1 MTNGIGG
8 PDGGHG
14 SGRPAGRKPTGPG
27 RPGPKTERGGRG
39 GQAKRQ
45 SGARAPSRR
54 VETEKRVAPP
64 MASNARRVALNILNA
79 VDEGAFANLILPQL
93 LARARREGMEERD
106 AALVTELVYGTIRMR
121 RELDAV
127 LAPHMARTPD
137 AGIRTV
143 LRLGAY
149 QIRHLRVPA
158 HAAVSET
165 VDIAPLRGRGF
176 VNAVLRQVAAAKSAP
191 QFASDAERLSYP
203 DWIVNALVAGFGH
216 GDAIDVLEAM
226 NVAAVVHLRSD
237 GYVQD
242 PASQAVAAFAGAEP
256 GERVLDLGAAPGG
269 KTTAMAG
276 LGAFVVAGEL
286 HAHRIGLIA
295 ENVKNLKLAEQVAMV
310 QCDARHLPVRPG
322 SFDRV
327 LVDAPCS
334 GLGSLRRRPD
344 ARWRIQETDVA
355 DLVKLQKEF
364 VRSAVSALRPG
375 GVLIFSVCT
384 LTTDETVGID
394 EWIANEFPNLLPIDR
409 PSGEGWREWGRGAL
423 VLPGV
428 TDGMFA
434 VAYRKAE

>member
-1 MTNGIGG
+1 MTNT
-8 PDGGHG
+8 GGHN
-14 SGRPAGRKPTGPG
+14 SS
-27 RPGPKTERGGRG
+27 GGRNTSG
-39 GQAKRQ
+39 ARSPRR

-54 VETEKRVAPP
+54 AETEKPKVVPRPP
-64 MASNARRVALNILNA
+64 NARRVALNILNA
-79 VDEGAFANLILPQL
+79 VDEGAYANLILPQL
-93 LARARREGMEERD
+93 LVRARREGMEERD

-127 LAPHMARTPD
+127 LAPHLARAPD
-137 AGIRTV
+137 VGIRTV

-165 VDIAPLRGRGF
+165 VDVAPLRGRGF
-176 VNAVLRQVAAAKSAP
+176 VNAVLRQVAAAKASP
-191 QFASDAERLSYP
+191 PFATDGERLSYP
-203 DWIVNALVAGFGH
+203 DWIVKALTISLGA

-226 NVAAVVHLRSD
+226 NIAAVVHLRAD

-242 PASQAVAAFAGAEP
+242 PASRAVATFTGAKI

-276 LGAFVVAGEL
+276 AGAFVVAGDL
-286 HAHRIGLIA
+286 HAHRLGLIA
-295 ENVKNLKLAEQVAMV
+295 ENVRWLKLGERVALL
-310 QCDARHLPVRPG
+310 QCDARNLPVRPG

-344 ARWRIQETDVA
+344 ARWRIEESDIG
-355 DLVKLQKEF
+355 DLVTLQQAF
-364 VRSAVSALRPG
+364 IRSAHAALRPG
-375 GVLIFSVCT
+375 GVLVYSVCT
-384 LTTDETVGID
+384 LTNDETLGID
-394 EWIANEFPNLLPIDR
+394 SWIGEQFPDLIALER
-409 PSGEGWREWGRGAL
+409 PQGNGWRPWGRGAI
-423 VLPGV
+423 VLPAA

-434 VAYRKAE
+434 AAYRKADC

>member
-1 MTNGIGG
+1 MTNTGG
-8 PDGGHG
+8 QNAAGHNASGGDKN
-14 SGRPAGRKPTGPG
+14 SGRPNSAGARNT
-27 RPGPKTERGGRG
+27 RR
-39 GQAKRQ
+39 

-54 VETEKRVAPP
+54 AETEKPKVVARPP
-64 MASNARRVALNILNA
+64 NARRVALNVLNA
-79 VDEGAFANLILPQL
+79 VDEGAYANLILPQL

-121 RELDAV
+121 RQLDAV
-127 LAPHMARTPD
+127 LAPHLARTPD
-137 AGIRTV
+137 SGIRTV

-176 VNAVLRQVAAAKSAP
+176 VNAVLRQVAAAKASP
-191 QFASDAERLSYP
+191 RFATDGERLSYP
-203 DWIVNALVAGFGH
+203 DWIVGALTTSLGV

-226 NVAAVVHLRSD
+226 NIAAVVHLRAD

-242 PASQAVAAFAGAEP
+242 LASQAVATFAGAKT

-276 LGAFVVAGEL
+276 AGAFVVAGDL
-286 HAHRIGLIA
+286 HAHRVGLIA
-295 ENVKNLKLAEQVAMV
+295 ENVRSLALGQRVALLR
-310 QCDARHLPVRPG
+310 CDARNLPFRPG

-344 ARWRIQETDVA
+344 ARWRIEESDVG
-355 DLVKLQKEF
+355 DLVLLQRAF
-364 VRSAVSALRPG
+364 IRSAHDALRPD
-375 GVLIFSVCT
+375 GVLVFSVCT
-384 LTTDETVGID
+384 LTNDETLGID
-394 EWIANEFPNLLPIDR
+394 SWIGEQFPDLTALER
-409 PSGEGWREWGRGAL
+409 PQGTGWRPWGRGAI
-423 VLPGV
+423 VLPAA

-434 VAYRKAE
+434 VAYRKADC